1 MRGQE
6 PQAAPEEVQLGYEE
20 QFLFRKRGNALAQ
33 AARGGGGVTVPVKE
47 RGDVVMKDMVS
58 GHGGVGWNWTM

>member
-1 MRGQE
+1 VRGQE

-33 AARGGGGVTVPVKE
+33 AVQG
-47 RGDVVMKDMVS
+47 GDVPGTVQVPWRCS
-58 GHGGVGWNWTM
+58 TEVHC